1 MLPLVLTAVFAGT
14 FLAVFVAIAATRPMV
29 DPPAR
34 RTAPQPEEGDPANP
48 PHVEWSPALDSN
60 LLRDESLSTIGFW
73 SGLLER
79 IDGTEIMKAHIAE
92 SGLRWTVG
100 RTTAMMLLAAAS
112 CWAFLSV
119 FSFIPTYV
127 TIAVGLAAGAAP
139 YLVIMRRRRQ
149 RLNKLEEQFP
159 EALESL
165 ARSLRAGNPI
175 GAGLEM
181 LARECKAP
189 LAQEMR
195 KTADERALGLSLD
208 QAMDNLA
215 TRVPVPEIHLFV
227 AAVQL
232 QSRTGGRLHEVLSR
246 LAETMRESYA
256 LKSEIRSIAA
266 HGRLTGALLTFLP
279 VAIALMM
286 MWVNPSH
293 MLILWVHPVGKDLIF
308 AAICCLVLA
317 HVVIRKLV
325 DIRI

>member
-1 MLPLVLTAVFAGT
+1 MLPLILIAVFAGT
-14 FLAVFVAIAATRPMV
+14 FLAVIVAVAAARPMV
-29 DPPAR
+29 ETPAR
-34 RTAPQPEEGDPANP
+34 RQMDNSADDPDNP
-48 PHVEWSPALDSN
+48 GHVDWSPDLDSN
-60 LLRDESLSTIGFW
+60 LLRDESLSAIGFW

-79 IDGTEIMKAHIAE
+79 IDGIEIMKAHIAE

-112 CWAFLSV
+112 SWTFLST
-119 FSFIPTYV
+119 FTFIPPYMIV
-127 TIAVGLAAGAAP
+127 AVGLAAGATP

-175 GAGLEM
+175 GVGLEM
-181 LARECKAP
+181 LAREYKAP

-208 QAMDNLA
+208 QAMNNLA
-215 TRVPVPEIHLFV
+215 SRLPVPEIHLFV

-232 QSRTGGRLHEVLSR
+232 QSRTGGRLHEVLTR

-266 HGRLTGALLTFLP
+266 HGRMTGALLTALP
-279 VAIALMM
+279 IVIATMM

-293 MLILWVHPVGKDLIF
+293 MLILWTHPMGKDLIF
-308 AAICCLVLA
+308 AAVCCLVLA
-317 HVVIRKLV
+317 HFVIRKLV

>member
-1 MLPLVLTAVFAGT
+1 MLPLILTAVFAGT
-14 FLAVFVAIAATRPMV
+14 FLAVVAAVYATRPMV
-29 DPPAR
+29 D
-34 RTAPQPEEGDPANP
+34 APVRKQATVQDLDPDSP
-48 PHVEWSPALDSN
+48 PHVEWTPDLDSN
-60 LLRDESLSTIGFW
+60 LLRDESLSAIGFW

-79 IDGTEIMKAHIAE
+79 IDGIEILKTRIAE

-112 CWAFLSV
+112 CWAFLST
-119 FSFIPTYV
+119 FTFIPRYITF
-127 TIAVGLAAGAAP
+127 AVGVAAGAAP
-139 YLVIMRRRRQ
+139 YMIVMRRRRQ
-149 RLNKLEEQFP
+149 RLQKLEEQFP

-195 KTADERALGLSLD
+195 KTADERALGLSLE
-208 QAMDNLA
+208 QTMDNLA

-232 QSRTGGRLHEVLSR
+232 QSRTGGRLHEVLTR

-266 HGRLTGALLTFLP
+266 HGRMTGAILTALP
-279 VAIALMM
+279 VIIAAMM
-286 MWVNPSH
+286 LWVNPSH
-293 MLILWVHPVGKDLIF
+293 MLVLWSHPMGKDLIF